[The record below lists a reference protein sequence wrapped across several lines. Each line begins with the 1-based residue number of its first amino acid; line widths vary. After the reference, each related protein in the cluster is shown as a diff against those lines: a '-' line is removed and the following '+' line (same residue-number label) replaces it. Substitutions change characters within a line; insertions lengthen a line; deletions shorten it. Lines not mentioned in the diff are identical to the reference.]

1 MSEQQQKN
9 QQIQQNKKKKPPREG
24 FRRRIN
30 PYYEGMTRKQIAVD
44 TAKTAFRWF
53 LVTIFLFV
61 YWLAMLLLA
70 SIFLLN
76 VWKVTL
82 VKIIIYAGIL
92 GGISSVVYAAVL
104 VHRKFYY

>member
-1 MSEQQQKN
+1 MP
-9 QQIQQNKKKKPPREG
+9 IQRSRIKKPPREG
-24 FRRRIN
+24 FRRRKN
-30 PYYEGMTRKQIAVD
+30 PYYEGMTKKQIALD

-53 LVTIFLFV
+53 LVTVFLFA
-61 YWLAMLLLA
+61 YWMAMFLLA

-82 VKIIIYAGIL
+82 VELIIYACIL
-92 GGISSVVYAAVL
+92 GTVSSLIYAAVL

>member
-1 MSEQQQKN
+1 
-9 QQIQQNKKKKPPREG
+9 
-24 FRRRIN
+24 
-30 PYYEGMTRKQIAVD
+30 MTKKQIALD

-53 LVTIFLFV
+53 LVTLFLFA
-61 YWLAMLLLA
+61 YWLAMFLLA

-82 VKIIIYAGIL
+82 TTLIIYACIL
-92 GGISSVVYAAVL
+92 GTVSSLIYAAVL

>member
-1 MSEQQQKN
+1 M
-9 QQIQQNKKKKPPREG
+9 QIQHQKIKKPPREG
-24 FRRRIN
+24 FRRRKN
-30 PYYEGMTRKQIAVD
+30 PYYEGMTKKQIALD

-53 LVTIFLFV
+53 LVTLFLFA
-61 YWLAMLLLA
+61 YWMAMFLLA

-82 VKIIIYAGIL
+82 VELIIYACIL
-92 GGISSVVYAAVL
+92 GTVSSLIYAGVL